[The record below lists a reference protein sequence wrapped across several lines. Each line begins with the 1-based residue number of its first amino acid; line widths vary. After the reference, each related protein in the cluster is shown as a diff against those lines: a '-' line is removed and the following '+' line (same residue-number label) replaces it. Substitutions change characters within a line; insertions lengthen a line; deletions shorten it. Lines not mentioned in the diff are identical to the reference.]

1 MKSSKIL
8 ETANLKKR
16 KNKKIDCIKVSINVE
31 HKMQELTLCIPRIS
45 TSTTKKFI
53 FDKLKRWK
61 WGFIENIREYNLKE
75 EGFKMAIIKMNFNS
89 NEQSKLY
96 YEKLNKGA
104 TLKVVYDNPW
114 FWRLIKYK

>member
-1 MKSSKIL
+1 
-8 ETANLKKR
+8 
-16 KNKKIDCIKVSINVE
+16 
-31 HKMQELTLCIPRIS
+31 MQELTLCIPRIT

-53 FDKLKRWK
+53 FDKLKRLK
-61 WGFIENIREYNLKE
+61 WGFIEFIREYNLKE

-96 YEKLNKGA
+96 YEKLNEGK

-114 FWRLIKYK
+114 FWRLIKYR